1 MDKLVINEVPYG
13 GMGLRTKK
21 ITGFKDGELDELKSM
36 EHREAREKIVEMLDS
51 RNGNQGTC
59 WACGYGIYGVWFDN
73 EAVYMNIGGTCD

>member
-13 GMGLRTKK
+13 GMGLRTMK
-21 ITGFKDGELDELKSM
+21 ITGFQDGELNELKSM

-59 WACGYGIYGVWFDN
+59 WACGNGIYGVWFDN
-73 EAVYMNIGGTCD
+73 EAVYMNIGSTCD